1 MAKHLTDREKKKII
15 ADYVELESYNA
26 VAKKHNVSA
35 TTVKNT
41 VLKNNESVKKCEQK
55 KEQNTADILEF
66 MDKKKGDVCSI
77 ISLYLSEL
85 QNSDK
90 LQRASIQSI
99 ATSLGIVIDKF
110 TKDAQKQSDTSL
122 FDASSSPPG
131 PAHPSASQR
140 RRTAPSWKRQLRR
153 R

>member
-66 MDKKKGDVCSI
+66 MDKKKDDVCSI

-110 TKDAQKQSDTSL
+110 TKDEQKQSDTSL
-122 FDASSSPPG
+122 FEAIAKAAG
-131 PAHPSASQR
+131 GF
-140 RRTAPSWKRQLRR
+140 KVE
-153 R
+153 

>member
-41 VLKNNESVKKCEQK
+41 VLKNNESVKKCERK

-66 MDKKKGDVCSI
+66 MDKKKDDVCSI

-110 TKDAQKQSDTSL
+110 TKDAQKQSDTFL
-122 FDASSSPPG
+122 FDAIAKAAG
-131 PAHPSASQR
+131 GF
-140 RRTAPSWKRQLRR
+140 KVE
-153 R
+153 

>member
-35 TTVKNT
+35 TTVKKT

-122 FDASSSPPG
+122 FDAIAKAAG
-131 PAHPSASQR
+131 GF
-140 RRTAPSWKRQLRR
+140 KVE
-153 R
+153 

>member
-66 MDKKKGDVCSI
+66 MDKKKDDVCSI

-110 TKDAQKQSDTSL
+110 TKDAHKQSDTSL
-122 FDASSSPPG
+122 FDAIAKAAG
-131 PAHPSASQR
+131 GF
-140 RRTAPSWKRQLRR
+140 KVE
-153 R
+153 

>member
-55 KEQNTADILEF
+55 IEQNTADILEF
-66 MDKKKGDVCSI
+66 MDKKKDDVCSI

-122 FDASSSPPG
+122 FDAIAKAAG
-131 PAHPSASQR
+131 GF
-140 RRTAPSWKRQLRR
+140 KVE
-153 R
+153 

>member
-66 MDKKKGDVCSI
+66 MDKKKDDVCSI

-99 ATSLGIVIDKF
+99 ATSLCIVIDKF

-122 FDASSSPPG
+122 FEAIAKAAG
-131 PAHPSASQR
+131 GF
-140 RRTAPSWKRQLRR
+140 KVE
-153 R
+153 

>member
-66 MDKKKGDVCSI
+66 MDKKKDDVCNI

-122 FDASSSPPG
+122 FDAIAKAAG
-131 PAHPSASQR
+131 GF
-140 RRTAPSWKRQLRR
+140 KVE
-153 R
+153 

>member
-26 VAKKHNVSA
+26 VAKKNNVSA

-66 MDKKKGDVCSI
+66 MDKKKDDVCSI

-122 FDASSSPPG
+122 FDAIAKAAG
-131 PAHPSASQR
+131 GF
-140 RRTAPSWKRQLRR
+140 KVE
-153 R
+153 

>member
-66 MDKKKGDVCSI
+66 MDKKKDDVCSI

-90 LQRASIQSI
+90 
-99 ATSLGIVIDKF
+99 F

-122 FDASSSPPG
+122 FEAIAKAAG
-131 PAHPSASQR
+131 GF
-140 RRTAPSWKRQLRR
+140 KVE
-153 R
+153 

>member
-15 ADYVELESYNA
+15 ADYVESESYNA

-66 MDKKKGDVCSI
+66 MDKKKDDVCSI

-122 FDASSSPPG
+122 FDAIAKAAG
-131 PAHPSASQR
+131 GF
-140 RRTAPSWKRQLRR
+140 KVE
-153 R
+153 

>member
-1 MAKHLTDREKKKII
+1 M
-15 ADYVELESYNA
+15 ESYNA

-66 MDKKKGDVCSI
+66 MDKKKDDVCSI

-122 FDASSSPPG
+122 FDAIAKAAG
-131 PAHPSASQR
+131 GF
-140 RRTAPSWKRQLRR
+140 KVE
-153 R
+153 

>member
-15 ADYVELESYNA
+15 ADYAELESYNA

-66 MDKKKGDVCSI
+66 MDKKKDDVCSI

-122 FDASSSPPG
+122 FDAIAKAAG
-131 PAHPSASQR
+131 GF
-140 RRTAPSWKRQLRR
+140 KVE
-153 R
+153 

>member
-66 MDKKKGDVCSI
+66 IDKKKDDVCSI

-122 FDASSSPPG
+122 FDAIAKAAG
-131 PAHPSASQR
+131 GF
-140 RRTAPSWKRQLRR
+140 KVE
-153 R
+153 

>member
-66 MDKKKGDVCSI
+66 MNKKKDDVCSI

-122 FDASSSPPG
+122 FEAIAKAAG
-131 PAHPSASQR
+131 GF
-140 RRTAPSWKRQLRR
+140 KVE
-153 R
+153 

>member
-66 MDKKKGDVCSI
+66 MDKKKDDVCSI

-85 QNSDK
+85 QNFDK

-122 FDASSSPPG
+122 FDAIAKAAG
-131 PAHPSASQR
+131 GF
-140 RRTAPSWKRQLRR
+140 KVE
-153 R
+153 

>member
-26 VAKKHNVSA
+26 VAKKHNISA

-41 VLKNNESVKKCEQK
+41 VLKNNESVKKCEQT

-66 MDKKKGDVCSI
+66 MDKKKDDVCSI

-122 FDASSSPPG
+122 FDAIAKAAG
-131 PAHPSASQR
+131 GF
-140 RRTAPSWKRQLRR
+140 KVE
-153 R
+153 

>member
-41 VLKNNESVKKCEQK
+41 VLKNNESVKKC
-55 KEQNTADILEF
+55 
-66 MDKKKGDVCSI
+66 DKKKDDVCSI

-122 FDASSSPPG
+122 FDAIAKAAG
-131 PAHPSASQR
+131 GF
-140 RRTAPSWKRQLRR
+140 KVE
-153 R
+153 

>member
-26 VAKKHNVSA
+26 VAKKHNISA

-66 MDKKKGDVCSI
+66 MDKKKDDVCSI

-85 QNSDK
+85 QDSDK

-122 FDASSSPPG
+122 FDAIAKAAG
-131 PAHPSASQR
+131 GF
-140 RRTAPSWKRQLRR
+140 KVE
-153 R
+153 

>member
-66 MDKKKGDVCSI
+66 MDKKKDDVCSI

-99 ATSLGIVIDKF
+99 ATSLGIVMDKF

-122 FDASSSPPG
+122 FDAIAKAAG
-131 PAHPSASQR
+131 GF
-140 RRTAPSWKRQLRR
+140 KVE
-153 R
+153 

>member
-26 VAKKHNVSA
+26 VAKKHKVSA

-41 VLKNNESVKKCEQK
+41 VLKNSESVKKCEQK

-66 MDKKKGDVCSI
+66 MDKKKDDVCSI

-122 FDASSSPPG
+122 FDAIAKAAG
-131 PAHPSASQR
+131 GF
-140 RRTAPSWKRQLRR
+140 KVE
-153 R
+153 

>member
-66 MDKKKGDVCSI
+66 MDKKKDDVCSI

-110 TKDAQKQSDTSL
+110 TKDAQKQSDASL
-122 FDASSSPPG
+122 FDAIAKAAG
-131 PAHPSASQR
+131 GF
-140 RRTAPSWKRQLRR
+140 KVE
-153 R
+153 

>member
-26 VAKKHNVSA
+26 VAKKHNISA

-66 MDKKKGDVCSI
+66 MDKKKDDVCSI

-90 LQRASIQSI
+90 LQRASIQRIS
-99 ATSLGIVIDKF
+99 TSLGILIVKF
-110 TKDAQKQSDTSL
+110 TKEAQKQADTSL
-122 FDASSSPPG
+122 FDAIAKAAG
-131 PAHPSASQR
+131 GF
-140 RRTAPSWKRQLRR
+140 KVE
-153 R
+153 

>member
-66 MDKKKGDVCSI
+66 MDKKKDDVCSI

-110 TKDAQKQSDTSL
+110 TKDAQKRSDTSL
-122 FDASSSPPG
+122 FDAIAKAAG
-131 PAHPSASQR
+131 GF
-140 RRTAPSWKRQLRR
+140 KVE
-153 R
+153 

>member
-66 MDKKKGDVCSI
+66 MDKKKDDVCSI

-90 LQRASIQSI
+90 LQRASIQSV

-122 FDASSSPPG
+122 FEAKAKAAG
-131 PAHPSASQR
+131 GF
-140 RRTAPSWKRQLRR
+140 KVE
-153 R
+153 

>member
-1 MAKHLTDREKKKII
+1 MAKHLTDREKKKFI

-66 MDKKKGDVCSI
+66 MDKKKDDVCSI

-122 FDASSSPPG
+122 FDAIAKAAG
-131 PAHPSASQR
+131 GF
-140 RRTAPSWKRQLRR
+140 KVE
-153 R
+153 

>member
-66 MDKKKGDVCSI
+66 MDKKKDDVCSI

-122 FDASSSPPG
+122 FEAIAKATG
-131 PAHPSASQR
+131 GF
-140 RRTAPSWKRQLRR
+140 KVE
-153 R
+153 